1 MKLLSFAPVFL
12 IFALVQPV
20 AFGSHHYQDLNGDG
34 RPPVADQLS
43 IRRDPQGGADAMNI
57 LSAVLCS
64 QTQNQSGR
72 HHSEESC
79 SLPMCLAHQ
88 AQFFP
93 PSTAALV
100 LPTSAGR
107 TLLIEDKCPAID
119 LPREFFRPPPAPEVL
134 L

>member
-34 RPPVADQLS
+34 MPPVADQLP
-43 IRRDPQGGADAMNI
+43 IRRDPQGGAGTMNI

-64 QTQNQSGR
+64 QTQDPSEG

-79 SLPMCLAHQ
+79 SLPMCLTHQ
-88 AQFFP
+88 AQFFL

-100 LPTSAGR
+100 LPDSAGWAF
-107 TLLIEDKCPAID
+107 LIEDKHPAID
-119 LPREFFRPPPAPEVL
+119 LPQELFRPPPAPKIFL
-134 L
+134 